1 LQPSGT
7 APNSILAESLLSD
20 EELDETFDVRGFPF
34 KVAVC
39 MVGRSNVRVEEEL
52 AGIGVRPVFRDLEFG
67 LSCFDS
73 FDEFLEGVVF
83 AD

>member
-20 EELDETFDVRGFPF
+20 EEFDEAFDIRGFPF
-34 KVAVC
+34 EVAVC
-39 MVGRSNVRVEEEL
+39 VVGRSNVRVEEEL
-52 AGIGVRPVFRDLEFG
+52 PGISVRPVFRDLEFG
-67 LSCFDS
+67 LSRFDCL
-73 FDEFLEGVVF
+73 DEFLEGAVF